1 MATRRQKGGRCPCQR
16 GGDEA
21 PPFLTNA
28 IELTK
33 AVVNSPKPAGPGAL
47 NLGAIK
53 QSVNSY
59 FKGGYRA
66 TERDKFYLRK
76 YKRGESIGFTMKASL
91 KSKGLL
97 PRNSKTMRGKKVLGA
112 KYR

>member
-1 MATRRQKGGRCPCQR
+1 MATCKQRGGRCPCQR

-33 AVVNSPKPAGPGAL
+33 AVVNGPKATGPGAPD
-47 NLGAIK
+47 LGQLK
-53 QSVNSY
+53 QSANSY

-112 KYR
+112 KYK